1 MKKLLSSVLAMTL
14 ILGVTG
20 CAKKSNY
27 NKISKKIIEAAESE
41 LDAEEASKKQKKS
54 YLDDSGDPTSGDPIY
69 ASYTQDELE
78 EFTMDGMLD
87 EESLKNM
94 TLVGAS
100 ENEEKYMC
108 ILLEFIDKDDAE
120 DFFEEISENNSDMYS
135 AKEIK
140 SLKKLGDVEYAVDD
154 EDDDEYSYIMTLD
167 VKDYEGESI
176 STALHMKIDGN
187 VVIYMGYFS
196 RTTSDMLDEFIDF
209 SKEAGLVD
217 FEEML
222 EDA

>member
-120 DFFEEISENNSDMYS
+120 DFFEEISENNSDMY
-135 AKEIK
+135 
-140 SLKKLGDVEYAVDD
+140 
-154 EDDDEYSYIMTLD
+154 
-167 VKDYEGESI
+167 
-176 STALHMKIDGN
+176 
-187 VVIYMGYFS
+187 
-196 RTTSDMLDEFIDF
+196 
-209 SKEAGLVD
+209 
-217 FEEML
+217 
-222 EDA
+222 